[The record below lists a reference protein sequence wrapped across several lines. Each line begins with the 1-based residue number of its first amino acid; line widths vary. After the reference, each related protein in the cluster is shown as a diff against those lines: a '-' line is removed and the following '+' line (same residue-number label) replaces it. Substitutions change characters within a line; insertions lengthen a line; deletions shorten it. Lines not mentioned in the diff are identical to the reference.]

1 MKFKFYSSL
10 KSSVVLWAL
19 CSSFQLFSASEE
31 PVSNTPYNSPS
42 QLISFTADCKSYY
55 AEIKWATS
63 AETRKGYYI
72 IERTKDGVHFETVT
86 MLDNKFFLNE
96 TADKKEYSF
105 KDESPLLGVSYYRI
119 SAFDSTENKKL
130 YINTIVY
137 TPCENDETIDAIF
150 DENLITVSVNVL
162 SNDPNICN
170 ISVTNDKNRAVIS
183 QVKHIST
190 GMNSIKLD
198 TRLNYG
204 VYNLNV
210 NYRNNKFFTKSFQ
223 IGVNDTLDK

>member
-1 MKFKFYSSL
+1 MKSKFCSLLKPVFILVSLSVSFQAFSFIKTPVETLPYSS
-10 KSSVVLWAL
+10 
-19 CSSFQLFSASEE
+19 
-31 PVSNTPYNSPS
+31 PNH
-42 QLISFTADCKSYY
+42 LISFTADCKSYY
-55 AEIKWATS
+55 AEIKWTTAF
-63 AETRKGYYI
+63 ENGKGYYI
-72 IERTKDGVHFETVT
+72 IERTKDGVHFETLT
-86 MLDNKFFLNE
+86 MLDNKFFSNATTE
-96 TADKKEYSF
+96 TKEYAF

-119 SAFDSTENKKL
+119 SAFDSLENKKL

-137 TPCENDETIDAIF
+137 TPCENDETIDAFF

-183 QVKHIST
+183 QIKHIST

-204 VYNLNV
+204 VYHLNV
-210 NYRNNKFFTKSFQ
+210 NYRNNKYFSKSFQ
-223 IGVNDTLDK
+223 VGLNDN